1 MSPRPLT
8 TQVIHA
14 DVLSALADLPDS
26 STHSVVTDPPYAL
39 DAGGAMLGQVS
50 AGYHRSETH
59 SRGYADND
67 PVKFQLWCSQWVREC
82 LRVLKPGGH
91 LIAFGGTRTV
101 HRLACAVED
110 VGFDIRDEL
119 IWLYGSGVP
128 KGLNLLD
135 ADGDRTGWGTTLK
148 PAHEPAVLARKP
160 VLGTVAQNHADYGT
174 GALNLA
180 GCAIIDPNGPARW
193 PTNTFIDETAAN
205 LLGDAKRYFYVA
217 KPGRAE
223 RPSVAGVRHPTVKPL
238 SLMRELVRMV
248 TPPGGTV
255 LDPFAGSGT
264 TLEAAVLEGMQAIG
278 IEREESYLPLI
289 HQRIERAR
297 AHAA

>member
-1 MSPRPLT
+1 MSPRPST

-14 DVLSALADLPDS
+14 DACSALAELPDS
-26 STHSVVTDPPYAL
+26 SVDSVVTDPPYAL

-67 PVKFQLWCSQWVREC
+67 PAAFQRWCSQWVSEC

-110 VGFDIRDEL
+110 AGFDIRDEL

-128 KGLNLLD
+128 KGLNLVD
-135 ADGDRTGWGTTLK
+135 DDGRRTGWGTTLK

-160 VLGTVAQNHADYGT
+160 AQGTIARNQATYGT

-180 GCAIIDPNGPARW
+180 ACTLEDSNGTTRW
-193 PTNTFIDETAAN
+193 PTNTFVDDTVAD
-205 LLGDAKRYFYVA
+205 LLGDAKRFFYVA
-217 KPGRAE
+217 KPGTAE

-248 TPPGGTV
+248 TPPEGIV

-264 TLEAAVLEGMQAIG
+264 TLEAAVLEGMHALG
-278 IEREESYLPLI
+278 IERDDTYLPLI

-297 AHAA
+297 AA

>member
-1 MSPRPLT
+1 MSVRPLT

-14 DVLSALADLPDS
+14 DARSALAALPAS
-26 STHSVVTDPPYAL
+26 SVHSVVTDPPYAL
-39 DAGGAMLGQVS
+39 DAGGGMLGQVS

-67 PVKFQLWCSQWVREC
+67 PAWFEQWCAQWVNEC
-82 LRVLKPGGH
+82 FRILKPGGH
-91 LIAFGGTRTV
+91 LVAFGGTRTV

-110 VGFDIRDEL
+110 AGFEIRDEL

-128 KGLNLLD
+128 KGLNLVD
-135 ADGDRTGWGTTLK
+135 TDGRRTGWGTTLK

-160 VLGTVAQNHADYGT
+160 VDGTVAQNQARHGT
-174 GALNLA
+174 GALNIN
-180 GCAIIDPNGPARW
+180 GCAIEDSDGTTRW
-193 PTNTFIDETAAN
+193 PTNAFVDETVAAV
-205 LLGDAKRYFYVA
+205 LGDAQRFFYVA

-223 RPSVAGVRHPTVKPL
+223 RPSVDGVRHPTVKPL
-238 SLMRELVRMV
+238 TLMRELVRLV
-248 TPPGGTV
+248 TPPRGTV

-278 IEREESYLPLI
+278 IEREASYLPLI
-289 HQRIERAR
+289 RQRIERA
-297 AHAA
+297 HAA